1 MALPHFTNLIST
13 NTKYEPIYKN
23 LFEVVVTLPPII
35 ETPDSPRILL
45 ENITTFTGLN
55 SVIKSLDPVNQQF
68 KYSYRNFLKTPGE
81 SHIDFSFT
89 VNINQSDKKV
99 METWALMKR
108 WYDLIWNS
116 QTGELHYKHEYIGNV
131 TVQVHDRK
139 GEVIRRVDFVNA
151 FIKSLDGFTFDWQQT
166 DIIKP
171 LTANFV
177 ADYWIDTYFDI
188 T

>member
-1 MALPHFTNLIST
+1 MALPHFVNLIST
-13 NTKYEPIYKN
+13 NTKHEPIYKN

-35 ETPDSPRILL
+35 ETPDAPRLLL
-45 ENITTFTGLN
+45 ENIVTFTGLN
-55 SVIKSLDPVNQQF
+55 DVIKSLDPVNQQF
-68 KYSYRNFLKTPGE
+68 KYSYRNFLKTPSD
-81 SHIDFSFT
+81 SHIEFGIT
-89 VNINQSDKKV
+89 MNINQSDKKV
-99 METWALMKR
+99 VETWALMKR

-116 QTGELHYKHEYIGNV
+116 QTGELHYKHEYIGGL

-139 GEVIRRVDFVNA
+139 GEVIRRVDFVNS
-151 FIKSLDGFTFDWQQT
+151 FIKSLGGFSFSWGQG

-171 LTANFV
+171 IEVKFI